1 VIQSTFS
8 KICTIGFARKA
19 RKVSLSWMV
28 TVPFILQVVV
38 VVSWVGYLSYR
49 NGQRSVEDL
58 TNQLMD
64 AVSKRIEH
72 KLTSYL
78 AIPILVNQNN
88 SDAVLRGALTLN
100 LDRPNLQRDQYLWQQ
115 MRSQPNL
122 SWISLGTESGDSLG
136 VWRPES
142 DRPLQ
147 IATSNRSTQYFGNYY
162 ATDDRGIR
170 TTLLKVERPAFD
182 PRTRPWYQEAVAAKK
197 PIWTKIYAGFT
208 PGTIFIAAS
217 QPLYDITGKLLGVSA
232 IDLSLLDLQNFLRQ
246 TPVSPSSQVFIM
258 ERSGLLVA
266 SSSQEQ
272 PFRLIKG
279 QLPQRV
285 NVLDS
290 QTPSIRATA
299 RSLQEKFGD
308 FQSIESRQ
316 KYQFTIDRHKYFVQI
331 LPFSQKGGLNWEI
344 AIVVPEADVMARIHE
359 GTKTTIWL
367 GLGSVI
373 VIIIL
378 NILISHRLVK
388 PIAAL
393 SQASQEIAKSDFS
406 RPIYFSRIREL
417 FVLAE
422 SFTQMSQEIRQS
434 RQQLQEYSRS
444 LEEKVNER
452 TQELRAEIQRR
463 AAAEAN
469 LQSANQKLRNLAYL
483 DGLTQIANRRLFDER
498 LTQEWGRLK
507 RDRLPLSIIM
517 CDVDYFKQYNDAY
530 GHQGGDEC
538 LCRIAETLAATA
550 RRPPDLVARYGGEE
564 FVVLLPN
571 TPLEGAVKVAET
583 LRSNVK
589 ALQLPHRQSKVSDC
603 VTASFGV
610 ASTIPNEGMT
620 PEKLLLQADEGLYRA
635 KSEGRDRVSTR

>member
-1 VIQSTFS
+1 MIQSTLS
-8 KICTIGFARKA
+8 KICPIAFAGKA
-19 RKVSLSWMV
+19 RKVSLSWML
-28 TVPFILQVVV
+28 TLPFILQVVT

-78 AIPILVNQNN
+78 ATPFLVNQNN

-100 LDRPNLQRDQYLWQQ
+100 LDKPDTQRERYLWQQ
-115 MRSQPNL
+115 MQLFPNL
-122 SWISLGTESGDSLG
+122 TWISLGAESGDSLG
-136 VWRPES
+136 IWRPET

-147 IATSNRSTQYFGNYY
+147 ISTSNRSTQYFGTYY

-170 TTLLKVERPAFD
+170 TKLLKVEQPAFD

-217 QPLYDITGKLLGVSA
+217 QPLYDATGKLLGVSA
-232 IDLSLLDLQNFLRQ
+232 IDLSLLDIQNFLMQ
-246 TPVSPSSQVFIM
+246 TQVSSSSQIFII

-272 PFRLIKG
+272 PFRIIKG
-279 QLPQRV
+279 QSPQRV

-299 RSLQEKFGD
+299 RSVQEKFGD
-308 FQSIESRQ
+308 FQSINSRQ
-316 KYQFTIDRHKYFVQI
+316 KYQLTIDRRKYFVQI

-367 GLGSVI
+367 GLGAVI
-373 VIIIL
+373 VIIVL
-378 NILISHRLVK
+378 NILISRRLVK

-393 SQASQEIAKSDFS
+393 SQASQEITKSNFS
-406 RPIYFSRIREL
+406 RQIHFSRIREL

-434 RQQLQEYSRS
+434 RQQLEEYSRS

-452 TQELRAEIQRR
+452 TQELQAEIQRR

-498 LTQEWGRLK
+498 LSQEWGRLK
-507 RDRLPLSIIM
+507 RDRLSLSIIM

-538 LCRIAETLAATA
+538 LCRVAEALAATA

-571 TPLEGAVKVAET
+571 TPLEGAVKVAES

-603 VTASFGV
+603 VTVSFGV

-620 PEKLLLQADEGLYRA
+620 PEELLLQADEALYRA
-635 KSEGRDRVSTR
+635 KSKGRDRISTR